1 MADLLIEI
9 ICEEIPARM
18 QARAAGD
25 LEKLMLAR
33 LGQAGLSHGP
43 ARRFVAPRHLALY
56 VAGVAERQQDVN
68 EERRGPRADAPDRA
82 IEGFLKSTGLT
93 RDELVE
99 EDTPK
104 GRFLFARIERPGVA
118 ATDLLPAMLAE
129 LLAEFPWPKSQRWG
143 ATRFRWVRPLH
154 RVNLLFGGAPL
165 AGALDL
171 GGATL
176 AFGAASRGHY
186 FENPQ
191 DIDLTGIAS
200 ADEYESRLLDG
211 GVMVDPARRHA
222 AIVEGAA
229 ALADKAGAQLRP
241 NDGLIDE
248 VCGLVEWPT
257 PLFGAIEDRFMALPD
272 EVLEASIRAHQKYLT
287 TGNADGALTPGF
299 VVISNRRADP
309 ERDAVILAGN
319 QRVLRARLADAEFFW
334 QEDRQARLED
344 RLGRLDG
351 VTFYEGLGSVGDK
364 VGRMERLAGVIA
376 AALPDCDADMAVRAA
391 RLAKADLVTGMVGEF
406 PELQGIMGGYYARH
420 DGETDGVADAVASH
434 YRPQGPADALPPT
447 AAGCVVSLADKID
460 SLVGF
465 FGVGAKP
472 TGSKDPFAL
481 RRAALGVIRIILENR
496 LRLPLRPVLESAAA
510 GHGFDAVD
518 SDLTGFIR
526 ERLRVSL
533 RDAGLAHDVVA
544 AALGDGDGAGDDDIL
559 GLADRAAALTTFLSG
574 DNGAGLVAGWRRAA
588 SILGAEESKDKQ
600 LYSPTC
606 DPQLFAETA
615 ETDLHAALVALP
627 DPDAAMQDREAMLAV
642 MQSLGGLRLPI
653 DDFFDR
659 VVVNHDDAAVRLN
672 RLGLLAMV
680 RQAMQRVADFSRL
693 EG

>member
-93 RDELVE
+93 RDALVE

-544 AALGDGDGAGDDDIL
+544 AALGDGEGAGDDDIL
-559 GLADRAAALTTFLSG
+559 GLADRAAALATFLSG
-574 DNGAGLVAGWRRAA
+574 DDGAGLVAGWRRAA

-627 DPDAAMQDREAMLAV
+627 DPGAGMQDRDAILAV
-642 MQSLGGLRLPI
+642 MQSLGGLRRPI
-653 DDFFDR
+653 DGFFDR